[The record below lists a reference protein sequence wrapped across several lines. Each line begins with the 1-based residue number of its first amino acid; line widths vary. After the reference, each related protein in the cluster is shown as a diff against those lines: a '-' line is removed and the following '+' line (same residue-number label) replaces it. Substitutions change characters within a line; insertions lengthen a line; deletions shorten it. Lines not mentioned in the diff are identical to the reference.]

1 MSSPAKQTPYS
12 PFWPAEQPLQF
23 VGSWSTP
30 SVFLLFLSAPD
41 AGFQRWGGW
50 GRSRW
55 HCFCSS
61 PSIPTQPICPGV
73 CSDHIPCWVHHPF
86 LLLHVS
92 ISFSVSLIR
101 DDTLAHNANMVQ
113 GLCTDVHTQLCHCS
127 ASNVCAWLCLPIAC
141 HIVFLFQDI
150 LFLLFFIFK

>member
-1 MSSPAKQTPYS
+1 MSSPSKQTPYS

-30 SVFLLFLSAPD
+30 SVSLLFLSAPD

-92 ISFSVSLIR
+92 VSVSLIR
-101 DDTLAHNANMVQ
+101 DNTLAHNANMVQ
-113 GLCTDVHTQLCHCS
+113 GFCTDVHTQLCHCLS
-127 ASNVCAWLCLPIAC
+127 SNVCAWLFARKHVILCFIWGHPVLV
-141 HIVFLFQDI
+141 VFYF
-150 LFLLFFIFK
+150 